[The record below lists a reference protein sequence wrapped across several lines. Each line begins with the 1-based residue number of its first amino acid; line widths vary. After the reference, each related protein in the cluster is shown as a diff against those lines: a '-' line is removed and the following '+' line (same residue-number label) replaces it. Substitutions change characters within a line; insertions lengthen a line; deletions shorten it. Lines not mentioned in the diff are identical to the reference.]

1 MPGHITDLS
10 ADEPRVAIIGAGAS
24 GLCMAAKLLRAGIR
38 NFVVCEKAASL
49 GGTWRDNTYPGLTC
63 DLPSHLYQ
71 FSFAMNPAWSH
82 RYSPGTEIRAYL
94 NQVADSLD
102 LRRFISFDTE
112 VTRARHEGGRWHI
125 TTSRGT
131 IEADFLV
138 SATGILHR
146 PRVPDIPGLGSFAG
160 PAFHSS
166 RWDESLRTTGRRVAV
181 IGNGSSGAQI
191 TAALAG
197 TAERLL
203 LFQRTAQWILPAFN
217 HRYSRLSRYLRA
229 KLPLLNRISYRAWFL
244 LMNASLGQAF
254 VKPGWQR
261 RMVGWVCRKHLGTVR
276 DPDLRAKLTPP
287 YQPLCKRIVFS
298 RGFYRAVQRS
308 DVDLITE
315 PIDHIEP
322 RGLVTSDGRL
332 HEADVLV
339 LATGFDARAYLRP
352 IEVIG
357 PDGGTLEDLWRD
369 GARAWRTIAI
379 PGFPNLFM
387 LQGPHSP
394 FGNNSFIA
402 VAESQA
408 DYISRWI
415 RRYREAGGRPAAP
428 SKKAYEQYNAE
439 LREVLPH
446 TIWASGCASWYV
458 GPDGLPEVWPWSS
471 KAHTRMLA
479 PLRADEFEAIECAR
493 TQPHPS
499 ES

>member
-217 HRYSRLSRYLRA
+217 HRYSRLSRYPAREA
-229 KLPLLNRISYRAWFL
+229 AAAEPH
-244 LMNASLGQAF
+244 F
-254 VKPGWQR
+254 VPCLVPADERVPRPG
-261 RMVGWVCRKHLGTVR
+261 VR
-276 DPDLRAKLTPP
+276 ETRVA
-287 YQPLCKRIVFS
+287 
-298 RGFYRAVQRS
+298 A
-308 DVDLITE
+308 
-315 PIDHIEP
+315 
-322 RGLVTSDGRL
+322 
-332 HEADVLV
+332 A
-339 LATGFDARAYLRP
+339 
-352 IEVIG
+352 
-357 PDGGTLEDLWRD
+357 DGGL
-369 GARAWRTIAI
+369 GVPQA
-379 PGFPNLFM
+379 PGH
-387 LQGPHSP
+387 GPRS
-394 FGNNSFIA
+394 
-402 VAESQA
+402 
-408 DYISRWI
+408 
-415 RRYREAGGRPAAP
+415 
-428 SKKAYEQYNAE
+428 
-439 LREVLPH
+439 
-446 TIWASGCASWYV
+446 
-458 GPDGLPEVWPWSS
+458 
-471 KAHTRMLA
+471 
-479 PLRADEFEAIECAR
+479 
-493 TQPHPS
+493 
-499 ES
+499 